1 MAMTYKERNLANI
14 AELAPNTR
22 YLAEKWHEYCE
33 KNGIDILIYETIR
46 TEEQQRKNVQEGK
59 SKTMKSYHLVGQA
72 LDFVPVVN
80 GKAKWDGYDLPQIKK
95 AIAEAKRL
103 GFEWGGDWE
112 GAWDK
117 PHLQFKYKGY
127 GTDKELTVD
136 KQFAKEA
143 PKAAV
148 KAAAKPATTAKKS
161 PTSAKKAAAPALVLP
176 NTYLRKGDKG
186 EAVKVLQMALNAL
199 SFKCGAVDGVFGES
213 TEDALIRFQKV
224 YMPREVDGIYGPKTR
239 AAMSA
244 QLKK

>member
-1 MAMTYKERNLANI
+1 MTMTYKERNLANI
-14 AELAPNTR
+14 AKLAPNTR
-22 YLAEKWHEYCE
+22 YLAQKWHEYCE

-72 LDFVPVVN
+72 LDFVPVVD

-117 PHLQFKYKGY
+117 PHLQYKYKGY
-127 GTDKELTVD
+127 GTDKELTIA
-136 KQFAKEA
+136 KQET
-143 PKAAV
+143 PKTAV
-148 KAAAKPATTAKKS
+148 KTASTTATTAKKS
-161 PTSAKKAAAPALVLP
+161 PTPAKKAAAPAPVLP

-199 SFKCGAVDGVFGES
+199 SFKCGKVDGIFGAS

-224 YMPREVDGIYGPKTR
+224 YTPYGVDGIYGPKTR
-239 AAMSA
+239 AAMAA